1 MGRLFWDIGVTVLNI
16 AMLVPV
22 KGIERVM
29 LTTDDYVTSK
39 ALILK

>member
-1 MGRLFWDIGVTVLNI
+1 MTVLNI

-29 LTTDDYVTSK
+29 LTTDDNVTSK
-39 ALILK
+39 ALKLK

>member
-1 MGRLFWDIGVTVLNI
+1 MTVLNI
-16 AMLVPV
+16 VMLVPV

-29 LTTDDYVTSK
+29 LTTDDNVASK